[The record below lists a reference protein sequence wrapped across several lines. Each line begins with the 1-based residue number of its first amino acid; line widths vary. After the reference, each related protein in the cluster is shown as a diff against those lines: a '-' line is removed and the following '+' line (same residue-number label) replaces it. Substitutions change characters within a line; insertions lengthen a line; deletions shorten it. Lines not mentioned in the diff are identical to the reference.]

1 MGKSAGCRGARGC
14 GFGGSRSHKHTPLS
28 PPSGQRCL
36 SLHSFPALAGSQISL
51 RGRGRE
57 GGRKNRTQSQPGKEE
72 RMTKS
77 WGGGRRKEGRRCGR
91 GDIESQ
97 QDVISSA
104 SSQRGRDAAKGQ
116 ALAIRLQSLSGTG
129 YPGELARARGLD
141 TGRQSQARRPPRE
154 GTQLCG
160 SLASPAEGPGSP
172 PNGISIW

>member
-1 MGKSAGCRGARGC
+1 M
-14 GFGGSRSHKHTPLS
+14 
-28 PPSGQRCL
+28 
-36 SLHSFPALAGSQISL
+36 ALADTLDCKHVSQKEPVTLGTRELPYQPRMASSRLLFHKFLSRLRYYFEVTVIGS
-51 RGRGRE
+51 
-57 GGRKNRTQSQPGKEE
+57 
-72 RMTKS
+72 
-77 WGGGRRKEGRRCGR
+77 WVGGRRKEGRRCGR

-172 PNGISIW
+172 PNGIPIR

>member
-1 MGKSAGCRGARGC
+1 MGRSAGCRGARGC

-72 RMTKS
+72 SDQVM
-77 WGGGRRKEGRRCGR
+77 GGGRRKEGRRCGR

-104 SSQRGRDAAKGQ
+104 SSQRGGMRPRVRPSRSDFRACPG
-116 ALAIRLQSLSGTG
+116 LATWVSWPE
-129 YPGELARARGLD
+129 PGA
-141 TGRQSQARRPPRE
+141 
-154 GTQLCG
+154 
-160 SLASPAEGPGSP
+160 
-172 PNGISIW
+172 